1 MLATFIFIP
10 FDIRRD
16 SFQDRP
22 ILIYIYNDN
31 RSEFFSIDLLEQFFA
46 ENYIV
51 RSWNISNEIARQ
63 EFAQIL
69 YIELIFIYVW

>member
-63 EFAQIL
+63 EYARIL
-69 YIELIFIYVW
+69 CIELIFVYV